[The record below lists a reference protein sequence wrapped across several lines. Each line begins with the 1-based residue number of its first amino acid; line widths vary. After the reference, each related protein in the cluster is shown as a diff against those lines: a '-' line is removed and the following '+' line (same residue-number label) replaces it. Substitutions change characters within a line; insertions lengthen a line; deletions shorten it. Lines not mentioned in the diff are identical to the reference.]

1 MGAEFFELDFKEEVG
16 SGDGYVKVMSDA
28 FIKAEM
34 EFFVVQVKEV
44 DIIVIIAFILGKLAS
59 KLIIRE
65 MVDFMKAGSVIVD
78 LVV

>member
-34 EFFVVQVKEV
+34 EFFVV
-44 DIIVIIAFILGKLAS
+44 
-59 KLIIRE
+59 
-65 MVDFMKAGSVIVD
+65 
-78 LVV
+78 